1 MRARL
6 GRGAPAAPWWLAL
19 APALLLGGCGHD
31 QLATRDVHHG
41 PLALASVEDVPVCGH
56 DAQVE
61 RRRGGAVA
69 GELVSVT
76 PDTITLIGEQGLEA
90 VPVADAAR
98 VLVKVRPGRGG
109 VIVGTTVVG
118 ALSTVSNGGFLILTF
133 PAWIISGSAVAGIDG
148 SRTYPAAEPTDS
160 ALASYARFPQ
170 GSPPGWPGAGGPPQ
184 RCLPSPTDPARAAQV
199 DPAGQTWVK
208 QEFPKPASE
217 APPALPDASSP

>member
-1 MRARL
+1 MSAPPGGREAPGAR
-6 GRGAPAAPWWLAL
+6 WWLAL

-56 DAQVE
+56 DAEVE

-90 VPVADAAR
+90 VPVADATR

-109 VIVGTTVVG
+109 AILGTTVAG
-118 ALSTVSNGGFLILTF
+118 ALSTATNGAFLVLTF
-133 PAWIISGSAVAGIDG
+133 PLWIITGSTVAAIDG
-148 SRTYPAAEPTDS
+148 SRTSPASEPTDS

-170 GSPPGWPGAGGPPQ
+170 GPPQGWPGAGGPPR
-184 RCLPSPTDPARAAQV
+184 RCLPSPTDPARPAQV

-208 QEFPKPASE
+208 EEFSKPAS
-217 APPALPDASSP
+217 PDAPSP